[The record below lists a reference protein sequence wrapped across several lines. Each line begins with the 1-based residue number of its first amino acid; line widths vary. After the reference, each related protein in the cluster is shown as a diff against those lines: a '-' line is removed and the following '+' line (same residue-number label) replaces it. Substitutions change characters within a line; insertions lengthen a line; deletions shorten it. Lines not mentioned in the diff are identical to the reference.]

1 MAIKNRLKILIA
13 EKEVKENRKLTLRI
27 ISEEAGVST
36 NSLTAYN
43 NQDVVRF
50 DAPVLEAFS
59 NTSTLG
65 WGIFSTT
72 KPKRSIYR
80 QKRG

>member
-1 MAIKNRLKILIA
+1 LIA

-50 DAPVLEAFS
+50 DALVLEAFCKYFNCGVGTFFLRRLIHHFHANFVS
-59 NTSTLG
+59 S
-65 WGIFSTT
+65 
-72 KPKRSIYR
+72 
-80 QKRG
+80 Q

>member
-1 MAIKNRLKILIA
+1 MAIKTRLKILIA
-13 EKEVKENRKLTLRI
+13 EKEVKENRKLTLRT

-50 DAPVLEAFS
+50 DAPVLEAFCKYF
-59 NTSTLG
+59 NCGVGDIL
-65 WGIFSTT
+65 FYE
-72 KPKRSIYR
+72 KK
-80 QKRG
+80 